1 MFKTCLHILSIG
13 LLMSLSIQLN
23 AQTHGI
29 RFQRI
34 GLEEGLSNMAVDA
47 LHQDRFGFIWVG
59 TWDGVSRYDGQSFEV
74 FRTIPG
80 DTNSLI
86 SNEIKSF
93 AEPNDSS
100 LWVSTYGGLTRWDHK
115 QARFFKR
122 QTNGKPLPAHYRL
135 SHHLIADQ
143 QGNLLLAGHQGNDIT
158 LISGDSISKQ
168 LRLRDTSLSYNRVPP
183 VLLATESGTWI
194 GDSFGLMYLTEGET
208 KVEDGEAYDPIL
220 RELNNH
226 PISALIQ
233 DQNGVIWIGA
243 EDGLWGYS
251 PTTGALEKVTLSGP
265 NTMTKVQAL
274 AMGDGGQLWIGT
286 AQGLHCRHPL
296 SGLIDSYYHDPN
308 DPFSLSHD
316 NIHSLLVDRGGTL
329 WVGTARGGLNH
340 TYLRKPSTFNTV
352 THSAFGLP
360 RHELVVFSFEQAS
373 KDKMWV
379 GTNHGLFLMDKQS
392 NQILGHWQAGNQTSD
407 DLLGETVMA
416 IYQAKNGKVIISTR
430 PGGLQELDVTTGR
443 VIPLATYQSDY
454 RKALGFFR
462 KILSSSYDD
471 DTLFV
476 AGNLGT
482 GRYIR
487 STGEWKRFHTSYS
500 WDIMRQGDC
509 QFLIGE
515 NGLSTYNMCEDSMEA
530 SSWIATPQDEKKAN
544 TVLYRDQ
551 EGLWIGTYGM
561 GLIQKTDPDSG
572 YRRWSRQHGLPS
584 DYIFGIQEDDRGQL
598 WLSTTAGLAKFDKQ
612 TGLVL
617 TFGQD
622 DGLMDNEF
630 GTNSS
635 FKASDGEMYFGG
647 NNGFISFYPD
657 QIEVRQSRYNPPLVI
672 TSLRLSGDPLPA
684 DSAVWMKHQISF
696 PGYLQQHLEIG
707 FAALDFSRPAN
718 LSYQFRLLGW
728 DDEWTQPSSRANA
741 QFTNLKPG
749 TYQFEVRSTNGDGKW
764 TSKVR
769 RLTVIISPLWYQR
782 WWIRVVVPFSGVA
795 LVLGSVFVRFRQSRA
810 REREILYHRMASI
823 KQQALSAQMDHH
835 FTFNALNS
843 IQRFITDNDKASSLY
858 YISKFGKLIRRFL
871 DQARKN
877 EHPIEDEITTLE
889 LYLSL
894 ESLRAKHSF
903 SYRFEVDPEID
914 PFNTDI
920 PTSLLQP
927 LVENAIWHG
936 LVPRNDDLGI
946 LLIGF
951 ELHERNLVLVV
962 EDNGV
967 GKKHQKLSRKNHES
981 KGMLI
986 IRERLQSLET
996 LTGQSLPLKFEAT
1009 EPGAQFPGTKV
1020 SIYLPHPDH

>member
-1 MFKTCLHILSIG
+1 MSKNINYIILTG
-13 LLMSLSIQLN
+13 LLVSLSIQLN

-34 GLEEGLSNMAVDA
+34 GLEDGLSNMTVDA

-74 FRTIPG
+74 YRTIPG

-115 QARFFKR
+115 QSRFFKR
-122 QTNGKPLPAHYRL
+122 QPNGHLLPQHYRL
-135 SHHLIADQ
+135 SHHLVADQ
-143 QGNLLLAGHQGNDIT
+143 HGRMFLGGHQGNDI
-158 LISGDSISKQ
+158 LRISGDSISESIKVHGAGPF
-168 LRLRDTSLSYNRVPP
+168 NRTPP
-183 VLLATESGTWI
+183 VILATESGTWI
-194 GDSFGLMYLTEGET
+194 GDSFGLMYLKEGET
-208 KVEDGEAYDPIL
+208 EAKAGESYDPL
-220 RELNNH
+220 LLTFNNKH
-226 PISALIQ
+226 ISALIQ
-233 DQNGVIWIGA
+233 DQHGVIWIGA

-251 PTTGALEKVTLSGP
+251 PETGALEEILLPGSFAFAS
-265 NTMTKVQAL
+265 VQAL
-274 AMGDGGQLWIGT
+274 TIGDDGQLWIGT
-286 AQGLHCRHPL
+286 AQGLHCRYPL
-296 SGLIDSYYHDPN
+296 SNLVDSYYHDPN

-316 NIHSLLVDRGGTL
+316 NIHALLVDRGGTL

-340 TYLRKPSTFNTV
+340 AYLRKPSTFNTV

-373 KDKMWV
+373 PDKMWV
-379 GTNHGLFLMDKQS
+379 GTNHGLFLLDKAS
-392 NQILGHWQAGNQTSD
+392 KQILRQWKADVQSSHS
-407 DLLGETVMA
+407 LLGETVMA
-416 IYQAKNGKVIISTR
+416 IHQAEDGKLILSTR
-430 PGGLQELDVTTGR
+430 PGGLQELDIATGR
-443 VIPLATYQSDY
+443 ITPLPIYQSDDQ
-454 RKALGFFR
+454 KSIGFFR
-462 KILSSSYDD
+462 RILPSTYDA
-471 DTLFV
+471 DTLFL

-487 STGEWKRFHTSYS
+487 STGEWKNFLSSYS
-500 WDIMRQGDC
+500 WDLTRLGDC

-515 NGLSTYNMCEDSMEA
+515 NGLSTYNMCEDRTEVH
-530 SSWIATPQDEKKAN
+530 SWVATTQDQKKAN
-544 TVLYRDQ
+544 TALYQDDA
-551 EGLWIGTYGM
+551 GLWIGTYGM
-561 GLIQKTDPDSG
+561 GLIQKTLDNPG

-584 DYIFGIQEDDRGQL
+584 DYVFGIQEDNRGQL
-598 WLSTTAGLAKFDKQ
+598 WLSTTEGLVRFNKETEA
-612 TGLVL
+612 VL

-647 NNGFISFYPD
+647 NNGFVAFYPD
-657 QIEVRQSRYNPPLVI
+657 QVEVRQSRYNPPLVI
-672 TSLRLSGDPLPA
+672 TSLRLSGDPLPV

-707 FAALDFSRPAN
+707 FAALDYSRPAN

-728 DDEWTQPSSRANA
+728 DDEWTQPSPRANA

-764 TSKVR
+764 TSKTR

-782 WWIRVVVPFSGVA
+782 WWIRVVVPFSGLA
-795 LVLGSVFVRFRQSRA
+795 LVLGSVFIRFRRSRA

-823 KQQALSAQMDHH
+823 QQQALSAQMDHH

-877 EHPIEDEITTLE
+877 EHPIEEEITTLE

-903 SYRFEVDPEID
+903 TYRFEVDQDLD

-936 LVPRNDDLGI
+936 LVPRNDGGGL
-946 LLIGF
+946 LLIRF
-951 ELHERNLVLVV
+951 ELQERNLVLTV

-967 GKKHQKLSRKNHES
+967 GKKHQKSTRKKHES

-986 IRERLQSLET
+986 IRERLETLET
-996 LTGQSLPLKFEAT
+996 LTGQSLPLEFEASN
-1009 EPGAQFPGTKV
+1009 PGDKFPGTKV

>member
-1 MFKTCLHILSIG
+1 MSRNPLRPFLIG
-13 LLMSLSIQLN
+13 LLLSLAIQLN
-23 AQTHGI
+23 AQTQGI

-34 GLEEGLSNMAVDA
+34 GLEDGLSNMSVDA

-59 TWDGVSRYDGQSFEV
+59 TWDGVSRYDGKSFEV

-86 SNEIKSF
+86 FNEIKSF

-122 QTNGKPLPAHYRL
+122 QLNGQPLPAHYRL
-135 SHHLIADQ
+135 SNHLVADQ
-143 QGNLLLAGHQGNDIT
+143 HGRMFQGGHQGNDIT
-158 LISGDSISKQ
+158 IISGDSASVQIK
-168 LRLRDTSLSYNRVPP
+168 LREASPYNRIPP
-183 VLLATESGTWI
+183 VILATESGTWI
-194 GDSFGLMYLTEGET
+194 GDGFGLLYL
-208 KVEDGEAYDPIL
+208 KDGKSAAEPAEVYDPIL
-220 RELNNH
+220 EELINQ

-233 DQNGVIWIGA
+233 DQHGVIWIGGK
-243 EDGLWGYS
+243 DGLWGYS
-251 PTTGALEKVTLSGP
+251 PATGALEEVKPADSHTIS
-265 NTMTKVQAL
+265 TVQAL

-286 AQGLHCRHPL
+286 ANGLHCRHPL
-296 SGLIDSYYHDPN
+296 SGLVDSYYHDPN

-316 NIHSLLVDRGGTL
+316 NIHALLIDRGGTL

-340 TYLRKPSTFNTV
+340 AYLRKPSTFNTV

-373 KDKMWV
+373 SDSIWV
-379 GTNHGLFLMDKQS
+379 GTNHGLFLLDKVS
-392 NQILGHWQAGNQTSD
+392 KQILGHWKEGKQASGG
-407 DLLGETVMA
+407 LLGKTVMA
-416 IYQAKNGKVIISTR
+416 ISQGKNNKIIISTR
-430 PGGLQELDVTTGR
+430 PGGLQELDLTTGK
-443 VIPLATYQSDY
+443 VTPFQTYQSGD
-454 RKALGFFR
+454 KKNIGFFR
-462 KILSSSYDD
+462 KILPSTYDE
-471 DTLFV
+471 DTLFL
-476 AGNLGT
+476 AGNLGC
-482 GRYIR
+482 GQYIR
-487 STGEWKRFHTSYS
+487 STGEWKEFHSSYS
-500 WDIMRQGDC
+500 WDLMREDDC
-509 QFLIGE
+509 LFLIGE
-515 NGLSTYNMCEDSMEA
+515 NGLSTYNLCADSIELH
-530 SSWIATPQDEKKAN
+530 SWVATPQDRKKAN
-544 TVLYRDQ
+544 TVLFQDE

-561 GLIQKTDPDSG
+561 GLIHKPMDKPG

-584 DYIFGIQEDDRGQL
+584 DYVFGIQEDNRGQL
-598 WLSTTAGLAKFDKQ
+598 WLSTTEGLARFNKE
-612 TGLVL
+612 TGSVL

-635 FKASDGEMYFGG
+635 FKASNGEMYFGG
-647 NNGFISFYPD
+647 NNGFVSFYPD
-657 QIEVRQSRYNPPLVI
+657 QVEVRQSRYNPPLVI
-672 TSLRLSGDPLPA
+672 TSLQLSGDPLPV

-707 FAALDFSRPAN
+707 FAALDYSRPAN

-728 DDEWTQPSSRANA
+728 DDEWTQPSPRANA

-764 TSKVR
+764 TSKIR
-769 RLTVIISPLWYQR
+769 RLTVIISPLWHQR
-782 WWIRVVVPFSGVA
+782 WWIQVAVPFSGLA
-795 LVLGSVFVRFRQSRA
+795 LVLGSVFMRFRRSRA
-810 REREILYHRMASI
+810 RERETLYHRMANI
-823 KQQALSAQMDHH
+823 QQQALSAQMDHH

-843 IQRFITDNDKASSLY
+843 IQRFISDNDKASSLY

-903 SYRFEVDPEID
+903 TYRFEVDPELD

-936 LVPRNDDLGI
+936 LVPRSDGDGL
-946 LLIGF
+946 LLISF
-951 ELHERNLVLVV
+951 NLRKRNLVLTV

-967 GKKHQKLSRKNHES
+967 GKKHQKSSRKKHES

-986 IRERLQSLET
+986 IRERLQTLET
-996 LTGQSLPLKFEAT
+996 LTGQSLPLEFEASN
-1009 EPGAQFPGTKV
+1009 PGAKFPGTKV
-1020 SIYLPHPDH
+1020 SIYLPHPEH

>member
-1 MFKTCLHILSIG
+1 MFKNLLYIIFAG
-13 LLMSLSIQLN
+13 LLVSLSIPLN
-23 AQTHGI
+23 AQTPGI

-34 GLEEGLSNMAVDA
+34 GLEDGLSNMSVDA

-80 DTNSLI
+80 DSTSLI
-86 SNEIKSF
+86 FNEIKSF

-122 QTNGKPLPAHYRL
+122 QPNGKSFPSHYRL
-135 SHHLIADQ
+135 CHHLETDRL
-143 QGNLLLAGHQGNDIT
+143 GRVFLSGHQGNDI
-158 LISGDSISKQ
+158 LIITGDSISEPINFRET
-168 LRLRDTSLSYNRVPP
+168 LPYNRTPA
-183 VLLATESGTWI
+183 VLLATESGVWI
-194 GDSFGLMYLTEGET
+194 GDSYGLVFLKEGEAR
-208 KVEDGEAYDPIL
+208 VETGESYDPIL
-220 RELNNH
+220 RKLRNKH
-226 PISALIQ
+226 ITALIQ
-233 DQNGVIWIGA
+233 DQHGVIWVGTQ
-243 EDGLWGYS
+243 DGLWGYS
-251 PTTGALEKVTLSGP
+251 PATSALEEVRLADSKSVSG
-265 NTMTKVQAL
+265 VQAL

-286 AQGLHCRHPL
+286 ASGLHCRHSL
-296 SGLIDSYYHDPN
+296 SGLVDSYYHDPY

-316 NIHSLLVDRGGTL
+316 NIHSLLIDRGGTL
-329 WVGTARGGLNH
+329 WVGTARGGLNRA
-340 TYLRKPSTFNTV
+340 YLRKPATFSTV

-373 KDKMWV
+373 PDKIWV
-379 GTNHGLFLMDKQS
+379 GTNHGLFLLDKLS
-392 NQILGHWQAGNQTSD
+392 KQILHHWEAGNTQYNS
-407 DLLGETVMA
+407 LLGETVLA
-416 IYQAKNGKVIISTR
+416 IHQTEDGRVILSTR
-430 PGGLQELDVTTGR
+430 PGGLQQLDIETGR
-443 VIPLATYQSDY
+443 IIPMPTFQSDDQ
-454 RKALGFFR
+454 KSIGFFR
-462 KILSSSYDD
+462 KILPSVYDP
-471 DTLFV
+471 DTLFL
-476 AGNLGT
+476 AGNLCIGQ
-482 GRYIR
+482 YII
-487 STGEWKRFHTSYS
+487 STGEWKELMSCYS
-500 WDIMRQGDC
+500 WDIVRKGDC

-515 NGLSTYNMCEDSMEA
+515 NGVSTYNHCEDSVEVY
-530 SSWIATPQDEKKAN
+530 SWIATPQDRKKAN
-544 TVLYRDQ
+544 TALYQD
-551 EGLWIGTYGM
+551 ETGLWIGTYGM
-561 GLIQKTDPDSG
+561 GLIQKTDDSPG
-572 YRRWSRQHGLPS
+572 YKRWSRQHGLPS
-584 DYIFGIQEDDRGQL
+584 DYVFGIQEDNRGQL
-598 WLSTTAGLAKFDKQ
+598 WLSTTEGLARFDKE
-612 TGLVL
+612 TGAVL

-635 FKASDGEMYFGG
+635 FKADDGEMYFGG
-647 NNGFISFYPD
+647 NNGFVAFYPD

-672 TSLRLSGDPLPA
+672 TSLRLSGDPLPV

-707 FAALDFSRPAN
+707 FAALDYSRPAN

-769 RLTVIISPLWYQR
+769 RLTIVISPLWHQR
-782 WWIRVVVPFSGVA
+782 WWIRVAVPFSGLA
-795 LVLGSVFVRFRQSRA
+795 LVLGSIFVRFRRSRA

-823 KQQALSAQMDHH
+823 QQQALSAQMDHH

-843 IQRFITDNDKASSLY
+843 IQRFITENDKASSLY

-903 SYRFEVDPEID
+903 AYRFEVDPELD

-936 LVPRNDDLGI
+936 LVPRNDSDGL
-946 LLIGF
+946 LLISF
-951 ELHERNLVLVV
+951 ALHEHNLVLTV

-967 GKKHQKLSRKNHES
+967 GKKHQKSSRKKHES

-986 IRERLQSLET
+986 IRERLETLET
-996 LTGQSLPLKFEAT
+996 ITGQSLPLVFEASN
-1009 EPGAQFPGTKV
+1009 PGTKFPGTKV
-1020 SIYLPHPDH
+1020 SIYLPHPEH

>member
-1 MFKTCLHILSIG
+1 MSNNNLHIIFIG
-13 LLMSLSIQLN
+13 LLVSLSIQLN

-29 RFQRI
+29 SFQRI
-34 GLEEGLSNMAVDA
+34 GLEDGLSNMTVDA

-59 TWDGVSRYDGQSFEV
+59 TWDGVSRYDGKSFEV

-80 DTNSLI
+80 DTTSLI
-86 SNEIKSF
+86 FNEIKSF

-100 LWVSTYGGLTRWDHK
+100 LWVSTYGGLTRWDHR
-115 QARFFKR
+115 QARFFKN
-122 QTNGKPLPAHYRL
+122 QPNGKPLP
-135 SHHLIADQ
+135 SHHRLCHHLVADQ
-143 QGNLLLAGHQGNDIT
+143 QGRMFLGGHQGNDIT
-158 LISGDSISKQ
+158 RISGDSVSTPIP
-168 LRLRDTSLSYNRVPP
+168 LRPASPYNRIPP
-183 VLLATESGTWI
+183 VILATESGTWI
-194 GDSFGLMYLTEGET
+194 GDSFGLLYLEEGGTKAET
-208 KVEDGEAYDPIL
+208 GESYDPIL
-220 RELNNH
+220 LKLKNK

-233 DQNGVIWIGA
+233 DRTGVIWIGT

-251 PTTGALEKVTLSGP
+251 PGTGALNEVRLSGSEVISS
-265 NTMTKVQAL
+265 VQAL
-274 AMGDGGQLWIGT
+274 AMGDDGQLWIGT
-286 AQGLHCRHPL
+286 THGLHCRHPL
-296 SGLIDSYYHDPN
+296 TGLVDSYYHNPN

-316 NIHSLLVDRGGTL
+316 NIHALLVDRGGTL

-340 TYLRKPSTFNTV
+340 AYLRKPSTFNTV

-360 RHELVVFSFEQAS
+360 RHELVVFSFEQATPDS
-373 KDKMWV
+373 MWV
-379 GTNHGLFLMDKQS
+379 GTNHGLFLLNKESKEILRHWAGGKQAS
-392 NQILGHWQAGNQTSD
+392 GG
-407 DLLGETVMA
+407 LLGETVIA
-416 IYQAKNGKVIISTR
+416 IYQAEDGKVILSTR
-430 PGGLQELDVTTGR
+430 PGGLQELDITTGEI
-443 VIPLATYQSDY
+443 IPLPTYQSDA
-454 RKALGFFR
+454 RKSIAFFR
-462 KILSSSYDD
+462 TILPSSYDE
-471 DTLFV
+471 DTLFL

-487 STGEWKRFHTSYS
+487 NTATWEEFHSSYS
-500 WDIMRQGDC
+500 WDITRQSDC

-515 NGLSTYNMCEDSMEA
+515 NGLSTYNMCEDSMEVY
-530 SSWIATPQDEKKAN
+530 SWIATPQDQKKAN
-544 TVLYRDQ
+544 TVLYQDE
-551 EGLWIGTYGM
+551 EGVWIGTYGM
-561 GLIQKTDPDSG
+561 GLIYKPFNKPG
-572 YRRWSRQHGLPS
+572 YQRWSRQHGLPS
-584 DYIFGIQEDDRGQL
+584 DYVFGIQEDDRGQL
-598 WLSTTAGLAKFDKQ
+598 WLSTTEGLAKFDKLS
-612 TGLVL
+612 GSVL

-630 GTNSS
+630 GTNSA

-647 NNGFISFYPD
+647 NNGFVSFYPD
-657 QIEVRQSRYNPPLVI
+657 QVEVRQSRYNPPLVI
-672 TSLRLSGDPLPA
+672 TSLRLSGDPLPV

-707 FAALDFSRPAN
+707 FAALDYSRPAN

-728 DDEWTQPSSRANA
+728 DDEWTQPSPRANA

-769 RLTVIISPLWYQR
+769 RLTVVISPLWYQR
-782 WWIRVVVPFSGVA
+782 WWIRVAVPFSGLA
-795 LVLGSVFVRFRQSRA
+795 LVLGSIFVRFRRSRA
-810 REREILYHRMASI
+810 REREILYHRMANI
-823 KQQALSAQMDHH
+823 QQQALSAQMDHH

-894 ESLRAKHSF
+894 ESLRAKQSF
-903 SYRFEVDPEID
+903 TYRFEVDPELD

-936 LVPRNDDLGI
+936 LVPRNDGDGL
-946 LLIGF
+946 LLISF
-951 ELHERNLVLVV
+951 ELHERNLVLTV

-967 GKKHQKLSRKNHES
+967 GKKNQKSSRKKHES

-986 IRERLQSLET
+986 IRERLQTLET
-996 LTGQSLPLKFEAT
+996 ITGQSLPLEFEASN
-1009 EPGAQFPGTKV
+1009 PGDKFPGTKV
-1020 SIYLPHPDH
+1020 SIYLPHPEH